1 MKPVSLSDYVIALLE
16 LLEAEGR
23 ELKQQSVKLGYS
35 LGLISLGFILAL
47 IAFGFLLWAIYGLL
61 SQNMSPEYAALT
73 MSGIALLL
81 AFILF
86 GASRW
91 MRR

>member
-23 ELKQQSVKLGYS
+23 ELKKHTVKLGYS
-35 LGLISLGFILAL
+35 LGLISLGFTLAL
-47 IAFGFLLWAIYGLL
+47 IAFGFFLWAIYSLL
-61 SQNMSPEYAALT
+61 THTMSPEMAALT
-73 MSGIALLL
+73 MSGVALIF

-86 GASRW
+86 GVSRW
-91 MRR
+91 IRH